1 MKKIFTLFT
10 AALIGLCAYAQ
21 SCPTRM
27 EMHLLNGE
35 DPANVTFEFELAQN
49 NSLNL
54 AGFSFFVNV
63 PFTMVDGEAVSVE
76 YGDNGFMWKK
86 ALGNKYVT
94 AQGYAPYILER
105 LEEFLGVEPG
115 TYTDEEKESMLGDL
129 IDNISHVQSGTNQLI
144 FFQTFKTNSCRFY
157 PNHAGKVGM
166 GKMDMSQLADGE
178 YVFVIEN
185 NDYAVFSYSGGDEP
199 SSLHFDDPVIMT
211 LVKANGVVTEGNN
224 TPEPPVEYSE
234 FYVVGTFNGWN
245 QTEEGGRIELV
256 ENADGTQY
264 IGEVQLEDGAEFKII
279 TPVEDGWKWFGGVDE
294 NQVGYFEINDNLLD
308 QPIELIDGSNFKV
321 VGDGKY
327 TITVMQPAT
336 PEGRAV
342 AEPLVMTVSKEATG
356 ISTIET
362 DKADNRIFD
371 LQGRELKSVPE
382 NGVYI
387 QNGKKYVK

>member
-1 MKKIFTLFT
+1 
-10 AALIGLCAYAQ
+10 
-21 SCPTRM
+21 
-27 EMHLLNGE
+27 MHLLNGE